1 MSLNILIQR
10 INNSHDRKMPEP
22 EQKLFEEF
30 LKAVQ
35 FDISEF
41 LTEAKVAEL
50 PADQKKL
57 IEDAS
62 SIMKDNLVGDI
73 RAFGGDLKKNEEKFN
88 EFQKKVDQEFENEKF
103 NDIKKESKDFV
114 KKLKTAIEKTCV
126 GIMPVKE
133 LPWPI
138 VIFSTVP
145 QISYDKKVQLTENTI
160 AFFGEIKC
168 IVSKTTIYGKMKD
181 QEPLFAP
188 FVGDLDLGGYK
199 LDPAEKGP
207 KSEVFSYVN
216 AIIKSLD
223 STTTRSQLAKYHEGY
238 QRHGEP
244 ICDFLMKDEDLMKVM
259 DNVTSGMESKRL
271 SIDMAVCGI
280 AVPQKSDNTSL
291 MIVIDESGAS
301 DRNIK
306 CFEALLKF
314 SAACCEAPSTS
325 KGGTAPSDPA
335 TGPGTPPAGPGGVRT
350 PGGQQLSAWTP
361 EELAAEAQKRGSGGV
376 PPGMAT
382 WSETEL
388 AKQASERGSGLPEG
402 MEVWKE
408 EDLMELAKKR
418 QGGALDI
425 PEWEADPEINECANC
440 GYGLRKGWSE
450 CPICDTPVGA
460 QSPSKPAES
469 TEASK
474 PEPQD
479 KPPADSIPSE
489 EDVEPDKKESE
500 K

>member
-1 MSLNILIQR
+1 
-10 INNSHDRKMPEP
+10 MPEP

-30 LKAVQ
+30 LNAVQ

-41 LTEAKVAEL
+41 LVESKFADL
-50 PADQKKL
+50 PGDQKKI

-62 SIMKDNLVGDI
+62 SIMKSNIVGEI
-73 RAFGGDLKKNEEKFN
+73 RALGGDLKKNEQKFD
-88 EFQKKVDQEFENEKF
+88 EFQKKVEKELENEKF
-103 NDIKKESKDFV
+103 KDIKKESKDFL

-126 GIMPVKE
+126 AIMPVKE
-133 LPWPI
+133 LPWPT
-138 VIFSTVP
+138 VVFSTVP
-145 QISYDKKVQLTENTI
+145 QISFDKKVQLAENTV
-160 AFFGEIKC
+160 AFCGEIKC
-168 IVSKTTIYGKMKD
+168 IVSKTTIYGRMKD

-207 KSEVFSYVN
+207 KSEVISYVN

-244 ICDFLMKDEDLMKVM
+244 ICDFLMKDEGLMKVM
-259 DNVTSGMESKRL
+259 AKLTSGMESKRSSADL
-271 SIDMAVCGI
+271 AACAI
-280 AVPQKSDNTSL
+280 AVPQASDNTSL
-291 MIVIDESGAS
+291 MIVIDESGAN

-325 KGGTAPSDPA
+325 KGGAAPGAPA
-335 TGPGTPPAGPGGVRT
+335 AGPGGVTT

-361 EELAAEAQKRGSGGV
+361 EQLAAEAQKRGAGV

-382 WSETEL
+382 WSEEDL
-388 AKQASERGSGLPEG
+388 AKQAAERGSGLPAG

-408 EDLMELAKKR
+408 EDLLELAKKR

-425 PEWEADPEINECANC
+425 PEWEPDPEMNECANC

-460 QSPSKPAES
+460 KAPSKPEES
-469 TEASK
+469 KKE
-474 PEPQD
+474 EPSSSDSQD
-479 KPPADSIPSE
+479 KPSTAPLPPKEDE
-489 EDVEPDKKESE
+489 EPEKKEGAE
-500 K
+500 

>member
-1 MSLNILIQR
+1 
-10 INNSHDRKMPEP
+10 MPEP

-41 LTEAKVAEL
+41 LTETKVAEL
-50 PADQKKL
+50 PADQKKI
-57 IEDAS
+57 IEDVS
-62 SIMKDNLVGDI
+62 SIMKNNIVGDI
-73 RAFGGDLKKNEEKFN
+73 RTLGGDLKKNEQKFD
-88 EFQKKVDQEFENEKF
+88 EFQKKVEKEIENEKF
-103 NDIKKESKDFV
+103 KDIKKDSKDFI
-114 KKLKTAIEKTCV
+114 KKLKAAIEKTV
-126 GIMPVKE
+126 VAIMPVKE
-133 LPWPI
+133 LPWPTI
-138 VIFSTVP
+138 VFSTVP
-145 QISYDKKVQLTENTI
+145 QISYDKKVQLTEKTI
-160 AFFGEIKC
+160 AFCGEIKC

-207 KSEVFSYVN
+207 KSEVISNVN

-223 STTTRSQLAKYHEGY
+223 STATRAQLAKYHEGY

-244 ICDFLMKDEDLMKVM
+244 ICDFLMKDEGLMKIM
-259 DNVTSGMESKRL
+259 AKLTSGMESKRI
-271 SIDMAVCGI
+271 SADMAVCGI
-280 AVPQKSDNTSL
+280 ALPMASDNTSL
-291 MIVIDESGAS
+291 MIVVDESGAN

-325 KGGTAPSDPA
+325 KGGAAPGAPS
-335 TGPGTPPAGPGGVRT
+335 AGPGGVTT
-350 PGGQQLSAWTP
+350 PGGQNLSAWTP
-361 EELAAEAQKRGSGGV
+361 EQLAAEAQKRGSGGV

-382 WSETEL
+382 WSAEDL
-388 AKQASERGSGLPEG
+388 AKQAAERGSGLPAG

-418 QGGALDI
+418 QGGTLDI
-425 PEWEADPEINECANC
+425 PEWEADPEMNECGNC

-450 CPICDTPVGA
+450 CPICDTPVGTKA
-460 QSPSKPAES
+460 PSKPAES
-469 TEASK
+469 KDASK
-474 PEPQD
+474 SDSQEKPSTATLPAKEGD
-479 KPPADSIPSE
+479 KPE
-489 EDVEPDKKESE
+489 KEAE